1 MNGRVI
7 DLVREYSDFL
17 TYCIFGAMATGV
29 NMLSYELFYRLLAW
43 PNVPSTILSWL
54 TAVSFAFVTNRL
66 IVFRAKE
73 GEKRRPIIQ
82 ELGYFYLCRALS
94 GVLDV
99 ILMFIAVDLM
109 AWNHTLW
116 KFISNL
122 LMGLCNYLAGK
133 FLIFRQKAR

>member
-7 DLVREYSDFL
+7 NLVREYSDFL
-17 TYCIFGAMATGV
+17 TYCVFGAMATGV
-29 NMLSYELFYRLLAW
+29 NMLSYELFYRILGW
-43 PNVPSTILSWL
+43 PNVLSTALSWL

-73 GEKRRPIIQ
+73 GEARRPIIQ
-82 ELGYFYLCRALS
+82 ELGFFYLCRALS
-94 GVLDV
+94 GVLDIIV
-99 ILMFIAVDLM
+99 MFIAVDLM